1 MAPELLPPD
10 VRHRLRGLRLVARR
24 AGGARGSGGHA
35 SRSRGVGLEFAQHRP
50 YEPGDEPRMVD
61 WKLYARSDRVFV
73 REAERESPLALWIL
87 VDASGSMGQADARR
101 PDWSRLDAAKALAA
115 GLAELALAGG
125 DRFGWVSLG
134 AERLHLLPPG
144 TGARQRDRVVLEM
157 HALKAGGGFPAAP
170 RWAPLWERI
179 GARDLVVVLTDGFD
193 PLCLDLIQRLAA
205 AGREVLAVR
214 LLTVEERDFP
224 FEGGRRFVD
233 PETGHDLL
241 GDGPAL
247 RADYLRRFHE
257 ARAELSAALDA
268 AGVRHS
274 EYVLD
279 EPLETPLQRLFG
291 AGA

>member
-1 MAPELLPPD
+1 
-10 VRHRLRGLRLVARR
+10 
-24 AGGARGSGGHA
+24 
-35 SRSRGVGLEFAQHRP
+35 
-50 YEPGDEPRMVD
+50 MVD

-134 AERLHLLPPG
+134 AEHLHLLPPG